1 MSYKLLISPQVWAH
15 QARLGLQHRRAV
27 KQAIRN
33 LADERG
39 DILALRDKLA
49 GFHRLR
55 IGRYRLIFRYGPNR
69 TLQCI
74 YLNDRSLVYEIFEAE
89 MRRILGEG

>member
-1 MSYKLLISPQVWAH
+1 MSYKLLIGPQVRD
-15 QARLGLQHRRAV
+15 QQVSLGLHHRRAV

-55 IGRYRLIFRYGPNR
+55 IGPYRLIFRYAPSR
-69 TLQCI
+69 TIQCL
-74 YLNDRSLVYEIFEAE
+74 YLHERSLVYELFEAE
-89 MRRILGEG
+89 MERILGGK